1 MSNIHRTTVAALSA
15 AAVIGVGL
23 SVSPSQAAYVVTLTQ
38 VADPSQPLGYDV
50 VANGSGAIDLTG
62 LTLLHTGF
70 GIGSG
75 VDPSGAFIVTATA
88 IVPPVALVSAYTGF
102 TGPTSFGGGGYT
114 SPSSGSGDYVGIIGN
129 GDLEGDLN
137 DATWLIVP
145 DGYASGSPLSDT
157 MTFDNTTL
165 WSLGMTPGV
174 YTWTWGAA
182 LSGEGDSFTL
192 DVVAVPESSTWAMM
206 LLGFGGLGF
215 AGYNASRKCA
225 RVALRL
231 L

>member
-1 MSNIHRTTVAALSA
+1 M
-15 AAVIGVGL
+15 
-23 SVSPSQAAYVVTLTQ
+23 
-38 VADPSQPLGYDV
+38 
-50 VANGSGAIDLTG
+50 
-62 LTLLHTGF
+62 HTGF

-165 WSLGMTPGV
+165 WNLGMTPGV
-174 YTWTWGAA
+174 YTWTWA
-182 LSGEGDSFTL
+182 
-192 DVVAVPESSTWAMM
+192 PP
-206 LLGFGGLGF
+206 
-215 AGYNASRKCA
+215 
-225 RVALRL
+225 
-231 L
+231 